1 MAEQTETPILYYWG
15 PCVTCALTVDYANEH
30 GIELD
35 KRDVE
40 QEQPY
45 QELLALGGDANKI
58 PYLYANGELV
68 QGVEACN
75 KYLEE
80 HYA

>member
-1 MAEQTETPILYYWG
+1 MDKPILYHWA
-15 PCVTCALTVDYANEH
+15 PCATCSVTSSFADEH

-45 QELLALGGDANKI
+45 QELLALGGDANLI
-58 PYLYANGELV
+58 PYLYAEGELY
-68 QGVEACN
+68 QGNDAIID
-75 KYLEE
+75 YLTKT
-80 HYA
+80 YLN

>member
-1 MAEQTETPILYYWG
+1 METPILYYWG
-15 PCVTCALTVDYANEH
+15 PCSTCSVTTHFAAEH

-40 QEQPY
+40 QEGPY

-58 PYLYANGELV
+58 PYLYDGEKLY
-68 QGVEACN
+68 QGNDDVIA
-75 KYLEE
+75 YLTE
-80 HYA
+80 HYLNN

>member
-1 MAEQTETPILYYWG
+1 METPILYYWA
-15 PCVTCALTVDYANEH
+15 PCSTCSVTVNFANEH

-45 QELLALGGDANKI
+45 NELLALGGDANLI
-58 PYLYANGELV
+58 PYLYAEGQLINGNDAVIDWLTK
-68 QGVEACN
+68 
-75 KYLEE
+75 KYL
-80 HYA
+80 

>member
-1 MAEQTETPILYYWG
+1 METPILYYWG
-15 PCVTCALTVDYANEH
+15 PCPTCALVTAFAEEH

-45 QELLALGGDANKI
+45 LELLALGGDANKI
-58 PYLYANGELV
+58 PYLYAEEKLM
-68 QGVEACN
+68 QGVQDINA
-75 KYLEE
+75 YLG
-80 HYA
+80 AL

>member
-1 MAEQTETPILYYWG
+1 CA
-15 PCVTCALTVDYANEH
+15 VTVSFADEH

-45 QELLALGGDANKI
+45 MELLQLGGDANLI
-58 PYLYANGELV
+58 PYLYDEGELLN
-68 QGVEACN
+68 GNDAIIAHL
-75 KYLEE
+75 KAKFL
-80 HYA
+80 